1 MKFVNTFVLLS
12 AFVLQVSSFNL
23 AKVAGP
29 IVPAA
34 ITGLR
39 NMINSMDQHSNQND
53 WLTTEFISRYR
64 FLYTFLE
71 QLINVYLHEIESNT
85 VFNQVICCRNSLI
98 VDVEFILRGQ
108 SLTKTGSLFHRFQFT
123 VSQVAVYLLLSS
135 QIDAEH

>member
-39 NMINSMDQHSNQND
+39 NMINSMDQQSNQND

-64 FLYTFLE
+64 ILYTFLE
-71 QLINVYLHEIESNT
+71 PLINVYLHEIESNT
-85 VFNQVICCRNSLI
+85 VINQVICCI
-98 VDVEFILRGQ
+98 I
-108 SLTKTGSLFHRFQFT
+108 H
-123 VSQVAVYLLLSS
+123 
-135 QIDAEH
+135 